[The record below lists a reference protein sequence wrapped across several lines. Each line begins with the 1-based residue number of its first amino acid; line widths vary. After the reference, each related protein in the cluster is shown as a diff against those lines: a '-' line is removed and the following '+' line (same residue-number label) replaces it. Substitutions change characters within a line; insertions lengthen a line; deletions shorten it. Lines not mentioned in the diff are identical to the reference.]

1 MECGFERSG
10 NKNQTAESIVE
21 LSTDPLSIVTL
32 LALIIWVL
40 VDKVLPKYRKNAT
53 QDEDDSSWEKLQEIL
68 EIMRVQLRDLHS
80 WHNLRDDDG
89 RPLWYKDTGLREAV
103 EENTSTM
110 RILSDHIK
118 SLIQTIKDEKS

>member
-1 MECGFERSG
+1 M
-10 NKNQTAESIVE
+10 E

-40 VDKVLPKYRKNAT
+40 VDKVLPKYRKNAI

-68 EIMRVQLRDLHS
+68 EVMRVQLRDLHS
-80 WHNLRDDDG
+80 WHNLRDSEG
-89 RPLWYKDTGLREAV
+89 RPLWYKDAGLRKAV
-103 EENTSTM
+103 EENTVIM
-110 RILSDHIK
+110 RVLSDHIK